1 VTELEE
7 FALDALVAR
16 GIVLFGHPFDQC
28 GDRRGEGWATE
39 AIRVLLGHQ
48 EHDEEPSLVQ
58 RAITMAKAVRLEDVA
73 MVITESCER
82 RRDLWSRFG
91 PPPPPQV
98 ELGRCL
104 EL

>member
-1 VTELEE
+1 MSCDWHEELADYGASNILERHSVE
-7 FALDALVAR
+7 DL
-16 GIVLFGHPFDQC
+16 
-28 GDRRGEGWATE
+28 E
-39 AIRVLLGHQ
+39 AGR
-48 EHDEEPSLVQ
+48 HDEEPSLVQ

-73 MVITESCER
+73 TVITESCER
-82 RRDLWSRFG
+82 RPDLWSRFG